1 MFPKA
6 NVIIILPPWYQWSIL
21 LTINVSKRVFISSLS
36 FHMHTIM
43 SYICL
48 NIVNNLNI
56 RFTLFLICF
65 WSQTLS
71 CMCLRIESQCIEV
84 HWICSVLCIY
94 IDEITICLL
103 FLPVSY
109 YFHITHIIG
118 TKFLICF
125 LSKGSPFQMWHFQTL
140 SNKPHPPLASLRL
153 PWLVLVSLGEGVVCP
168 TKLRGNLRPPHRQW
182 AAN

>member
-94 IDEITICLL
+94 IYIYRRDHNMSPVFTCFIL
-103 FLPVSY
+103 FPY
-109 YFHITHIIG
+109 HTH
-118 TKFLICF
+118 
-125 LSKGSPFQMWHFQTL
+125 
-140 SNKPHPPLASLRL
+140 
-153 PWLVLVSLGEGVVCP
+153 
-168 TKLRGNLRPPHRQW
+168 HRNQIFDLFFK
-182 AAN
+182 